1 MTPPRAEAP
10 PEPRRV
16 FTPLGLT
23 VITVLLAWIAFLEAW
38 DHRWQAA
45 LVGGI
50 ASLLALFL
58 VTRGRI
64 LSQRRNR
71 ALQDALAAAAER
83 NDELEA
89 LRHLAQVLLTGRSLP
104 TLLSE
109 VAHFS
114 AELLQGEAAGIGLVV
129 EEGRFIRVAAGT
141 GLMEHAVGRLVP
153 LDHSIAGWVVSN
165 DRPVVVPDMTVDPRN
180 FEFPDTPRALRAA
193 AWTPLRSGGLVIGV
207 IGVFNRRAGG
217 PFTDEDLGRLR
228 ALADLAAIG
237 FDRAQLLEESRRIA
251 AEIVS
256 KNVELQRATRL
267 KNEFLAN
274 VSHELRTPLN
284 AIIGFSELLLTG
296 DLGEVKEEHRDF
308 LESIHRNGRHLL
320 RLINSVLDV
329 SRIDADRMRL
339 ELSETDLQQAIRGA
353 VADTESLRLARRQTS
368 RIELPD
374 EPLTA
379 LADAVRVQ
387 QILFNLLSNASK
399 FTPEGGEV
407 VLRALATTT
416 PLPVP
421 GERTGEHPRLMNRD
435 AVWISVGDT
444 GIGIRPEDMKK
455 LFLEFSQVDASASRR
470 VQGSGLGLALSKR
483 LVELHGGQIGA
494 ESIFGM
500 GSTFWFILPVEG
512 PIRRGLLQD
521 EPLPPGDA

>member
-1 MTPPRAEAP
+1 MTLPRAEPA
-10 PEPRRV
+10 PEPRRL
-16 FTPLGLT
+16 FTPTGLT
-23 VITVLLAWIAFLEAW
+23 VIAVGLAWIAFIEAW
-38 DHRWQAA
+38 DHRWQSA
-45 LVGGI
+45 VIGGV
-50 ASLLALFL
+50 ASFLALFL

-71 ALQDALAAAAER
+71 SLRDALAAAAAR

-89 LRHLAQVLLTGRSLP
+89 LRHLAQVLLAGESLP

-109 VAHFS
+109 VSHF
-114 AELLQGEAAGIGLVV
+114 AAGLLRGEAAGIGLVV

-141 GLMEHAVGRLVP
+141 GLMEHAVDRLVP
-153 LDHSIAGWVVSN
+153 LENSIAGWVVTN
-165 DRPVVVPDMTVDPRN
+165 DRPIVVADMTADPRN
-180 FEFPDTPRALRAA
+180 FEFPDTPRELKAA
-193 AWTPLRSGGLVIGV
+193 AWTPLRSGGLVVGV
-207 IGVFNRRAGG
+207 IGVFNRRDGT

-237 FDRAQLLEESRRIA
+237 FDRAQLLEESRRGA
-251 AEIVS
+251 AELAA

-339 ELSETDLQQAIRGA
+339 ELAETDLQQAIRGA

-368 RIELPD
+368 RIELPE
-374 EPLTA
+374 EPLIA
-379 LADAVRVQ
+379 LADGVRVQ

-407 VLRALATTT
+407 VLRALGTTT

-421 GERTGEHPRLMNRD
+421 GERNGEHPRLVNRA

-444 GIGIRPEDMKK
+444 GIGIRP
-455 LFLEFSQVDASASRR
+455 
-470 VQGSGLGLALSKR
+470 
-483 LVELHGGQIGA
+483 
-494 ESIFGM
+494 
-500 GSTFWFILPVEG
+500 
-512 PIRRGLLQD
+512 
-521 EPLPPGDA
+521 